1 MTFAI
6 KGGGSQAPLVFLLFL
21 YGNKKSFR
29 IIPWLL
35 KRVLHIIEVT
45 INMVEYATSSQRSE
59 QPKAKNVNFE
69 PILNPL
75 HVYKIKLQKKKEMGI
90 KNG

>member
-6 KGGGSQAPLVFLLFL
+6 KGGGVTSAIRIFPFLIW
-21 YGNKKSFR
+21 KQKSFR

>member
-1 MTFAI
+1 
-6 KGGGSQAPLVFLLFL
+6 
-21 YGNKKSFR
+21 
-29 IIPWLL
+29 
-35 KRVLHIIEVT
+35 
-45 INMVEYATSSQRSE
+45 MVEYATSSQRSE

-90 KNG
+90 KNGKNGWKRCNQKDFELALMPLVMD